1 MEELIYKIVKQFNF
15 KLKFFKKSKYMYIC
29 STDKGIKVIKQTNI
43 DCEKIIFLNDLK
55 KHLCL
60 NGFYHIDNYNITS
73 SGLPYVNIDDAI
85 YIMTDYNKDGEEY
98 EFCDIFETR
107 RVIET
112 VARLHKATIGF
123 DKSFKTKKN
132 VTILDVFEKKQK
144 KLKDI
149 KRFVNKQ
156 KNMSEFDFMF
166 IKNFQYFYEKTQK
179 SIEILKKYNYNDL
192 NLNKQCQMIC
202 HNNLKEEN
210 IIISKEIFLINF
222 ENVAQ
227 KHYINDLAMFI
238 LRYIRKHGKEFL
250 SLNEILDIYN
260 KINPIE
266 NKYLPILY
274 AILNF
279 PERYIDI
286 CKSFY
291 DKKRSFTPISIA
303 NQFENILKLKEYH
316 LDYIK
321 AIK

>member
-55 KHLCL
+55 THLCL